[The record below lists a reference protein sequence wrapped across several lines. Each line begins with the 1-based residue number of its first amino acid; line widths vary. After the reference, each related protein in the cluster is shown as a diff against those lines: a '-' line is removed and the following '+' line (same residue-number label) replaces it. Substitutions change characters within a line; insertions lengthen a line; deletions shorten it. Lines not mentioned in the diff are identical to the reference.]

1 MHSVSTLFVAAL
13 LAPVEALVL
22 TTGARP
28 SPTAMARSR
37 NILLEEP
44 PPPPS
49 GGRLGGTIDQDGKS
63 NVWVRIL
70 HTYGHGRFRC
80 GASQASRGVIVA
92 ATPRLSP
99 IAHTT
104 PIFPLHFFLIIWQ
117 AVEPSMKVDKADK
130 GLLVFA
136 PVVGVAALA
145 FLSIPLLPA
154 LFAANPDQA

>member
-1 MHSVSTLFVAAL
+1 MVVANATLRESHSDLVAIAMHSVSTLFVAAL

-63 NVWVRIL
+63 NVWLRIL
-70 HTYGHGRFRC
+70 HTYGHD
-80 GASQASRGVIVA
+80 SA
-92 ATPRLSP
+92 AQPRRRR
-99 IAHTT
+99 A
-104 PIFPLHFFLIIWQ
+104 
-117 AVEPSMKVDKADK
+117 E
-130 GLLVFA
+130 
-136 PVVGVAALA
+136 
-145 FLSIPLLPA
+145 
-154 LFAANPDQA
+154 